1 MIFSAIF
8 RSFIIA
14 ILSIAAAFTLGA
26 GLLLFSGINP
36 ILAYTALFKGAFW
49 GIDNFSETIVK
60 LCPLLLTGLAVA
72 FPLKCRIFNIGAEG
86 QLYMGALVSTWLSL
100 FLRLPHIPLLI
111 VLGLGGFIAGGAWGA
126 IAGWLKARWG
136 VSEIITTIMM
146 NYIAIFFVTYI
157 IRGPLQETRRVF
169 PQTDPIPQIAH
180 LDLLLPASRLHI
192 GIVIALFCAIIV
204 YFIFWKTP
212 FGFHIRAVGENPEA
226 AWYAGINIPRHM
238 IISMFIGGGLAGL
251 AGMVEITGIHHRL
264 LATFSPGYGY
274 SAIAVA
280 LLGKAHPLG
289 IIFTAFFFG
298 GLSQGAG
305 SMQRIA
311 NVPVTIV
318 YLLQGLV
325 ILFILSGEYFS
336 VRRQR
341 IPIREGS

>member
-1 MIFSAIF
+1 MMFSAIF
-8 RSFIIA
+8 RPLIVVII
-14 ILSIAAAFTLGA
+14 SVAAAFALAA
-26 GLLLFSGINP
+26 GLILFSGINP
-36 ILAYTALFKGAFW
+36 IPAYTALFKGAFW

-72 FPLKCRIFNIGAEG
+72 FPLKCKIFNIGAEG

-100 FLRLPHIPLLI
+100 FLSLPHIPLLF
-111 VLGLGGFIAGGAWGA
+111 VLGLGGFLAGGAWGA

-136 VSEIITTIMM
+136 VSEIINTIMM

-157 IRGPLQETRRVF
+157 IRGPIQETRRVF

-180 LDLLLPASRLHI
+180 LDLLFPASRLHI

-212 FGFHIRAVGENPEA
+212 FGFHIRVVGENPEA
-226 AWYAGINIPRHM
+226 AWYAGINIPHHI

-251 AGMVEITGIHHRL
+251 AGMIEINGIHHRL
-264 LATFSPGYGY
+264 LASFSPGYGY

-280 LLGKAHPLG
+280 LLGRAHPLG

-305 SMQRIA
+305 SMQRAA
-311 NVPVTIV
+311 NVPVTVV
-318 YLLQGLV
+318 YLLEGLV
-325 ILFILSGEYFS
+325 ILFVLSAEYFL
-336 VRRQR
+336 VRRVR
-341 IPIREGS
+341 IPIREES